1 MSSKAGGEA
10 QLVKVFCPRALE
22 GWILLSW
29 LVSFVNLTQPRAI
42 GGEGTSGEELSTSD
56 WPVALLV
63 RNCLHW

>member
-1 MSSKAGGEA
+1 MSSKAGGGA
-10 QLVKVFCPRALE
+10 PSVKVSYPRVLE

-29 LVSFVNLTQPRAI
+29 VVFIVNLTQPRAM
-42 GGEGTSGEELSTSD
+42 GGEGTSAGELSTSD